1 MAATTTSP
9 ADMGKDDGLPQAAA
23 KAKNSAPVMRS
34 FASVFMHADA
44 ADVVLM
50 VLGLVGAM
58 GDGMSTPVMLLITS
72 RIFNDLGNGPD
83 LLDEFSSKVNEVD
96 VSLASRLI
104 LASVIAKA
112 DVVSSPSRL
121 PERAEP
127 SLLGA
132 RQLGHG
138 VPR

>member
-1 MAATTTSP
+1 
-9 ADMGKDDGLPQAAA
+9 MGKDDGPPEAAA
-23 KAKNSAPVMRS
+23 RAKKPAPVMRS

-83 LLDEFSSKVNEVD
+83 LLDEFSSKVNEVEM
-96 VSLASRLI
+96 SLSPPCVI
-104 LASVIAKA
+104 LASVNAIA

-127 SLLGA
+127 RLLGA